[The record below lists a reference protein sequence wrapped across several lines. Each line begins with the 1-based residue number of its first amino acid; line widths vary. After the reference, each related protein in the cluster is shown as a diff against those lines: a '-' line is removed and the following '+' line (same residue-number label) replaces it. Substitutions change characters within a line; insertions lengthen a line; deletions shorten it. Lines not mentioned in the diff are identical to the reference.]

1 MRRGAKF
8 LTLVAATLAVLILGS
23 GLLLA
28 GTIAATGMVTVR
40 VNEQGP
46 EGTNLFVP
54 VPAGLLYVGL
64 AALPHILPDEE
75 LAEIRTELG
84 ELGPAIA
91 ALGEALEDCP
101 DAVLVDV
108 QDHGE
113 SVKVIKSGRSLLIHV
128 NDGRDQ
134 FRISVP
140 AALVSR
146 TVNALI

>member
-8 LTLVAATLAVLILGS
+8 LTIVAATLAVLILGS

-28 GTIAATGMVTVR
+28 GTIAATGLVTVR

-46 EGTNLFVP
+46 EGTNLYVP
-54 VPAGLLYVGL
+54 VPAGLLYLGL
-64 AALPHILPDEE
+64 AALPHVLPDEE

-108 QDHGE
+108 QERGE
-113 SVKVIKSGRSLLIHV
+113 SVRITKQGRSLLIHV
-128 NDGRDQ
+128 DDGRDEV
-134 FRISVP
+134 RISVP
-140 AALVSR
+140 AALFSR

>member
-1 MRRGAKF
+1 MRRF
-8 LTLVAATLAVLILGS
+8 LTIVAATMLVLILGS

-28 GTIAATGMVTVR
+28 GTIAATGLVTVR

-46 EGTNLFVP
+46 EGTNLYMP
-54 VPAGLLYVGL
+54 VPAGFLYLGV
-64 AALPHILPDEE
+64 AALPYVLSEE
-75 LAEIRTELG
+75 DLAEIRADLG
-84 ELGPAIA
+84 EVGPAIA

-113 SVKVIKSGRSLLIHV
+113 SVRITKRGRSLLIHV
-128 NDGRDQ
+128 DDGRDQ
-134 FRISVP
+134 VRISVP

-146 TVNALI
+146 TVNAVL